1 MKKLALGPI
10 VALVA
15 ALALCASA
23 APALAANHTIT
34 LTGPPTSTVGQPMA
48 IRASGVVAPP
58 EEFWD
63 LSWIEVVEI
72 SMKVVPECPPDAPS
86 AGVLAEE
93 TGGNIL
99 AIALRPYMDEAG
111 NYSNLVGYTP
121 PAPGSFLIC
130 GYLYNEVGYTRA
142 VDELRFEANGSG
154 AGGGSGTGTG
164 PGGGTAAPVNVS
176 PPWVSRAGRKLIC
189 HPGSWSNAGRAFGY
203 RWMLDNRV
211 TRVTGA
217 RPYAPP
223 HANGHTVRCRV
234 TATGPGGKTTAI
246 SRPLRLR

>member
-1 MKKLALGPI
+1 MKKLALAPI
-10 VALVA
+10 VALAA
-15 ALALCASA
+15 ALALCAGA

-34 LTGPPTSTVGQPMA
+34 LTGPPTSTVGQPLA
-48 IRASGVVAPP
+48 IRATGVVAPP

-72 SMKVVPECPPDAPS
+72 SMKALPECPPDAPS

-93 TGGNIL
+93 TGGNVL

-121 PAPGSFLIC
+121 PAAGSFLIC

-142 VDELRFEANGSG
+142 MDELRYEASGG
-154 AGGGSGTGTG
+154 AGGGAGAGGAAGGTG
-164 PGGGTAAPVNVS
+164 APVNVS
-176 PPWVSRAGRKLIC
+176 PPWVSRAGSKLVC
-189 HPGSWSNAGRAFGY
+189 HPGSWANAGRTFGY
-203 RWMLDNRV
+203 RWMLDRRL
-211 TRVTGA
+211 TRVTGP

-223 HANGHTVRCRV
+223 HSSGHTVRCRV
-234 TATGPGGKTTAI
+234 TASGPGGKTTAI